1 MDTSAIASLGGDPR
15 HLKELVLSKGEGAQA
30 AASKEVATQFESL
43 LLRQYLKD
51 ALKPVFGGGYLKETG
66 GAHDMYRYFF
76 TDAIAEGVAR
86 GGGFGL
92 SDVLQQQIMEISDHD
107 HDQTTD

>member
-1 MDTSAIASLGGDPR
+1 MDATSIASLGGDPNQ
-15 HLKELVLSKGEGAQA
+15 LKEMAISKHLDA
-30 AASKEVATQFESL
+30 AATKEVTTQFEAL

-51 ALKPVFGGGYLKETG
+51 ALKPIFGGGFLKETG

-86 GGGFGL
+86 GGGLGL
-92 SDVLQQQIMEISDHD
+92 SSILQQQIKVLYLDHRY
-107 HDQTTD
+107 

>member
-1 MDTSAIASLGGDPR
+1 MDTSAIASLGGDAR
-15 HLKELVLSKGEGAQA
+15 QLKELALSQLA
-30 AASKEVATQFESL
+30 ATASKEVSTQFEAL

-51 ALKPVFGGGYLKETG
+51 ALKPVFGGGFLEETG

-92 SDVLQQQIMEISDHD
+92 SDVLQQQIMQFSENGN
-107 HDQTTD
+107 DQSTD

>member
-1 MDTSAIASLGGDPR
+1 MDTSAIASLGGDAR
-15 HLKELVLSKGEGAQA
+15 QLKELALSKHA
-30 AASKEVATQFESL
+30 AEAATKEVSTHFESL
-43 LLRQYLKD
+43 LLRLYLKD
-51 ALKPVFGGGYLKETG
+51 ALKPVFGGGFLEETG

-92 SDVLQQQIMEISDHD
+92 SDVLQQQIMQISGNGNNKS
-107 HDQTTD
+107 TD

>member
-1 MDTSAIASLGGDPR
+1 MDASAIASLGGDPHQLR
-15 HLKELVLSKGEGAQA
+15 ELVLTPGSSA
-30 AASKEVATQFESL
+30 AASKEVATQFEAL

-51 ALKPVFGGGYLKETG
+51 ALKPIFGGGFLQETG

-76 TDAIAEGVAR
+76 TDAIAEGIAR

-92 SDVLQQQIMEISDHD
+92 SDVLQQQMMQFSDHGD
-107 HDQTTD
+107 TQTTD

>member
-1 MDTSAIASLGGDPR
+1 MDASSIASLGGDP
-15 HLKELVLSKGEGAQA
+15 HQLKEMAINKHFKA
-30 AASKEVATQFESL
+30 AATKEVTTQFESL

-51 ALKPVFGGGYLKETG
+51 ALKPVFGGGFLEETG

-92 SDVLQQQIMEISDHD
+92 ADVLQQQIMQLSENGND
-107 HDQTTD
+107 

>member
-1 MDTSAIASLGGDPR
+1 MDTSAIASLGGDAR
-15 HLKELVLSKGEGAQA
+15 QLKELALSQHAT
-30 AASKEVATQFESL
+30 AASKEVSTQFEAL

-51 ALKPVFGGGYLKETG
+51 ALKPVFGGGFLEETG

-92 SDVLQQQIMEISDHD
+92 ADVLQQQIMQLSNNGN
-107 HDQTTD
+107 DQSTD

>member
-1 MDTSAIASLGGDPR
+1 MDVPAIASLGADPQQLKEMALSR
-15 HLKELVLSKGEGAQA
+15 HLAT
-30 AASKEVATQFESL
+30 AASKEVTTQFEAL

-51 ALKPVFGGGYLKETG
+51 ALKPIFGGGFLKETG

-86 GGGFGL
+86 GGGLGL
-92 SDVLQQQIMEISDHD
+92 SSVLQQQITQFSDHGD
-107 HDQTTD
+107 DQSTD

>member
-1 MDTSAIASLGGDPR
+1 MDTSAIASLGGDSR
-15 HLKELVLSKGEGAQA
+15 QLKELALSRHA
-30 AASKEVATQFESL
+30 AEAATKEVSTQFESL

-51 ALKPVFGGGYLKETG
+51 ALKPVFGGGFLEETG

-92 SDVLQQQIMEISDHD
+92 SNVLQQQIMQISENGNNKP
-107 HDQTTD
+107 TE

>member
-1 MDTSAIASLGGDPR
+1 MDASAIASLGGDPR
-15 HLKELVLSKGEGAQA
+15 QLMEMALSPEMSAHA
-30 AASKEVATQFESL
+30 TKEVATQFESL

-51 ALKPVFGGGYLKETG
+51 ALKPVFGGGFLEETG

-92 SDVLQQQIMEISDHD
+92 ADVLQQQIMQLSNNGN
-107 HDQTTD
+107 DQSTD

>member
-1 MDTSAIASLGGDPR
+1 MEMAI
-15 HLKELVLSKGEGAQA
+15 SKQMEPATT
-30 AASKEVATQFESL
+30 KEVTTQFEAL

-51 ALKPVFGGGYLKETG
+51 ALKPVFGGGFLEETG
-66 GAHDMYRYFF
+66 GANDMYRYFF

-92 SDVLQQQIMEISDHD
+92 ADVLQQQIMQLSENGND
-107 HDQTTD
+107 

>member
-1 MDTSAIASLGGDPR
+1 MDASSIASLGGDP
-15 HLKELVLSKGEGAQA
+15 HQLKEMALQRNASA
-30 AASKEVATQFESL
+30 AASKEVTTQFEAL

-51 ALKPVFGGGYLKETG
+51 ALKPVFGGGFLKESG

-92 SDVLQQQIMEISDHD
+92 SDVLQQQIMQRSEHGDD
-107 HDQTTD
+107 KTTD

>member
-1 MDTSAIASLGGDPR
+1 MDTSAIASLGGDAR
-15 HLKELVLSKGEGAQA
+15 QLKELAFSQHA
-30 AASKEVATQFESL
+30 ATASKEVSTQFEAL

-51 ALKPVFGGGYLKETG
+51 ALKPVFGGGFLKETG

-92 SDVLQQQIMEISDHD
+92 SDVLQQQIMQFSENGN
-107 HDQTTD
+107 DQSTD

>member
-1 MDTSAIASLGGDPR
+1 MDTSAIASLGGDAR
-15 HLKELVLSKGEGAQA
+15 QLKELALSQHTA
-30 AASKEVATQFESL
+30 AASKEVSTQFEAL

-51 ALKPVFGGGYLKETG
+51 ALKPVFGGGFLEETG

-92 SDVLQQQIMEISDHD
+92 SNVLQQQILQFSENGN
-107 HDQTTD
+107 DQSTD

>member
-1 MDTSAIASLGGDPR
+1 MDTSAIASLGGDPQQ
-15 HLKELVLSKGEGAQA
+15 LKELALSKAPSADA
-30 AASKEVATQFESL
+30 AKEVATQFESL

-51 ALKPVFGGGYLKETG
+51 ALKPVFGGGFLKESG

-86 GGGFGL
+86 GGGFGI
-92 SDVLQQQIMEISDHD
+92 SDILQQQIMETSDHGNNK
-107 HDQTTD
+107 TTD

>member
-1 MDTSAIASLGGDPR
+1 MDTAAIASLGGDPQQ
-15 HLKELVLSKGEGAQA
+15 LKELALSQVPSADA
-30 AASKEVATQFESL
+30 AKEVATQFESL

-51 ALKPVFGGGYLKETG
+51 ALKPVFGGGFLKESG

-86 GGGFGL
+86 GGGFGI
-92 SDVLQQQIMEISDHD
+92 SDILQQQIMETSDHGNNK
-107 HDQTTD
+107 TTD